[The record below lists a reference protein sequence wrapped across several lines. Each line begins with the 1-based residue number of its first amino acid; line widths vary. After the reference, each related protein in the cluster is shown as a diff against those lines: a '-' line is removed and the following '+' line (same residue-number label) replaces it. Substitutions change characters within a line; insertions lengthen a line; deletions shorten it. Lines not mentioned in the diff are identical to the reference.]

1 MHGEYIITVMYYYCV
16 NKFHESVHT
25 TYTSYSQ
32 FTEYRVGHKKQ
43 TKIDPRMIIFYIHLQ
58 AIYIGVSEVRILN
71 QIIDNYL
78 ILIYL

>member
-1 MHGEYIITVMYYYCV
+1 MHGEYVITVMYYYCV

-25 TYTSYSQ
+25 FIHHILNSPNTGSQ
-32 FTEYRVGHKKQ
+32 KANKNRPQNDYILHTFTCHLYRC
-43 TKIDPRMIIFYIHLQ
+43 I
-58 AIYIGVSEVRILN
+58 VRILN